1 MRWFSQLL
9 PLVAG
14 LALVLPASAQA
25 DVVLSTVD
33 LYAGTPQTASGPY
46 RLAARATPSEALRSG
61 AVAIWATVEPVRGA
75 SVLLDEAP
83 VAPAVAAP
91 LSAALPAEIALRS
104 VYPNPLATRAQI
116 PYELPAA
123 ATVRLAVYDAL
134 GRQVA
139 VLADGERE
147 AGFHTAPLDAARL
160 APGVYHV
167 RLSADAFVGAT
178 RFTVVR

>member
-14 LALVLPASAQA
+14 LALVLPAAAQS

-33 LYAGTPQTASGPY
+33 LYAGTPQLASGPY
-46 RLAARATPSEALRSG
+46 RLAGRAMPSEALVSG
-61 AVAIWATVEPVRGA
+61 SVAIWGTLQPVRGA
-75 SVLLDEAP
+75 SVRLDEAP
-83 VAPAVAAP
+83 VAAVAAP
-91 LSAALPAEIALRS
+91 LSAELPAEIALRS

-116 PYELPAA
+116 PYELPAPA
-123 ATVRLAVYDAL
+123 AVRLVVYDAL

-147 AGFHTAPLDAARL
+147 AGFHTAPLDAASL
-160 APGVYHV
+160 APGIYHV
-167 RLSADAFVGAT
+167 RLTADAFVGAT